1 MFVVHYT
8 LALQAVRFFRV
19 LVCVRA
25 SCGDSC
31 GMPGSSPP
39 VIIVPPL
46 FELDCCRDCSELSK
60 LPVAAASELCIP
72 WCIEPF
78 GICISALVFLPC
90 ICMSVEDAVAAGTA
104 FASARS
110 ALGPRSR
117 ASRGTRPRRSG
128 SSCACHRYLVRAAA
142 GPPT

>member
-8 LALQAVRFFRV
+8 LALQA
-19 LVCVRA
+19 
-25 SCGDSC
+25 SC

-39 VIIVPPL
+39 VITVPPL

-90 ICMSVEDAVAAGTA
+90 ICMSVEDA
-104 FASARS
+104 
-110 ALGPRSR
+110 GPM
-117 ASRGTRPRRSG
+117 
-128 SSCACHRYLVRAAA
+128 SSMMFDCCI
-142 GPPT
+142 